1 MTEETYGSWMT
12 RGFPKKGD
20 VLFTT
25 EAPMGMAA
33 LIDHDNRFA
42 LAQRSICLSPKP
54 DILNGGYLCRAL
66 LSEQVQKSLE
76 AHATG
81 STVLGIKASSLKEIE
96 IPIAPLAEQD
106 RIVAELGAEA
116 AQMETVRSLLPR
128 FEAKIQRVLDR
139 VWRTEEENVSIPP
152 LDSDG

>member
-1 MTEETYGSWMT
+1 MT

-20 VLFTT
+20 VLITT

-42 LAQRSICLSPKP
+42 LAQRSICLSPNP
-54 DILNGGYLCRAL
+54 EILSGAYLCRAL
-66 LSEQVQKSLE
+66 LCEQVQKSLE

-96 IPIAPLAEQD
+96 IPIPPLQEQA
-106 RIVAELGAEA
+106 RIVAELDAEA
-116 AQMETVRSLLPR
+116 AQMEAVRSLLPR

-139 VWRTEEENVSIPP
+139 VWGNGAEVGE
-152 LDSDG
+152 